1 MRCSIRLS
9 VKPNRVASF
18 SAVRSRRTADESVA
32 ERKSGLEIGPVNA
45 MSNEKKTENFTKS
58 SGQTLRRP
66 VPSTRNTIERR
77 FLEVCDLL
85 HCAHSDRGNSFIRSL
100 LNPERTLD
108 VSATTARSNKP
119 FASGR

>member
-1 MRCSIRLS
+1 MRCLTKRKRRTS
-9 VKPNRVASF
+9 
-18 SAVRSRRTADESVA
+18 RSRPGKLCGA
-32 ERKSGLEIGPVNA
+32 
-45 MSNEKKTENFTKS
+45 
-58 SGQTLRRP
+58 P

-85 HCAHSDRGNSFIRSL
+85 HCAHSDRGNSFIRSR